1 MKERRKF
8 SEDGVKK
15 KVEDYHGGCRYIRTQ
30 PKLTK
35 KSVDIELSFEEAM
48 RLSLAIQSALI
59 GLNRHN
65 RSTKAGRE
73 MGLLL
78 SIKRKA
84 TAISV
89 IEKRV
94 RPADDVDGESP

>member
-8 SEDGVKK
+8 SADGVKK
-15 KVEDYHGGCRYIRTQ
+15 KVDDCHGGCQYIRTQ
-30 PKLTK
+30 PKLAK
-35 KSVDIELSFEEAM
+35 KSVNVELSFEEAM

-59 GLNRHN
+59 QLNRYN
-65 RSTKAGRE
+65 RGTRAGRE
-73 MGLLL
+73 MGVLL

-84 TAISV
+84 AAISV

-94 RPADDVDGESP
+94 RPAEGANGESA

>member
-1 MKERRKF
+1 MKARRKF
-8 SEDGVKK
+8 SEDGVQK

-35 KSVDIELSFEEAM
+35 KSVNVELSFEEAM

-59 GLNRHN
+59 QLNRHN
-65 RSTKAGRE
+65 RSTKVGRE

-78 SIKRKA
+78 SIKKKA

-94 RPADDVDGESP
+94 KPSEGADEESA